1 MTPQPP
7 SYACIIYPML
17 GILLLVLIMWLRD
30 RRNPPR
36 P

>member
-1 MTPQPP
+1 MNQPD
-7 SYACIIYPML
+7 YGCIIYPML